1 MNDDQQSLNEARKMW
16 ADAANR
22 RIMNQQQ
29 GNNWGVSPTMD
40 WASEKANDM
49 NVRRW
54 ESAVSPNNEKGTEV
68 NTTQQRADDLSKA
81 LKAAQ
86 DPAAPLQ
93 QFGSNAVLNQ
103 P

>member
-1 MNDDQQSLNEARKMW
+1 MSDDQQSLNEARKMW

-22 RIMNQQQ
+22 RIQNQQQ
-29 GNNWGVSPTMD
+29 GNNWGIGPTVD

-54 ESAVSPNNEKGTEV
+54 ESNVSPNNEKGSEI
-68 NTTQQRADDLSKA
+68 NTTQQRSDDLAKA
-81 LKAAQ
+81 LKSAQ
-86 DPAAPLQ
+86 DPAAPVQ
-93 QFGSNAVLNQ
+93 TFNSNAVLSQ